1 MICSPLSIEPICIEK
16 SWKTFLLNS
25 TDVAITGGS
34 PIPMDPTQQPRTFSL
49 STAVNKNIKQ
59 PNVSWHCAPLKPF
72 LWAIGRF
79 SWTDKE
85 ISQIFL
91 SGRCLDNKQNIFWRT
106 KLFLQ
111 VFVLRRLEKSWYEKV
126 APFLLKTNDLV
137 A

>member
-1 MICSPLSIEPICIEK
+1 M
-16 SWKTFLLNS
+16 FLDIVRRSNLFY
-25 TDVAITGGS
+25 G
-34 PIPMDPTQQPRTFSL
+34 RF
-49 STAVNKNIKQ
+49 
-59 PNVSWHCAPLKPF
+59 
-72 LWAIGRF
+72 GRF